1 MKTQRYLIDLIPG
14 RLRFLLLLKWDIQ
27 AITATLA
34 LEAYDQDRNVWR
46 HLLWTE
52 DFTEAS
58 VSSMI
63 RDLFT
68 PEPENIDVP
77 ITYCSK
83 EVKDDG
89 T

>member
-1 MKTQRYLIDLIPG
+1 MKMQRDVIDLIPG
-14 RLRFLLLLKWDIQ
+14 KLRFLLLLKWDIQ
-27 AITATLA
+27 VITATLA
-34 LEAYDQDRNVWR
+34 LEAYDQDRNIWR

-68 PEPENIDVP
+68 PEPDEIKIPIIDFR
-77 ITYCSK
+77 K
-83 EVKDDG
+83 KDG
-89 T
+89 EK